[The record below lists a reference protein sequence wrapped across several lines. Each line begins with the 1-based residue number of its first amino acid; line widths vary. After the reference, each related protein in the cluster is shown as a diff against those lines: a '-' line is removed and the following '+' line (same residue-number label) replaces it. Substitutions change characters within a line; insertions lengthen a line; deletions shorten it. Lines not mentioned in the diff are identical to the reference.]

1 MLRRIRGTRPLQIGV
16 IALLVTCVAQV
27 FYWVVEEAAHTGE
40 VRDTMAAEYASGL
53 PVAELLL
60 GFGVAPA
67 EVAALMP
74 HLDIL
79 GGAPEVAREDLASLT
94 SARVRRLNR
103 YGAEGTFFL
112 VALLASMGIVAQ
124 ALRQRA
130 ELLRRQENFIAAVSH
145 EFKSPLASIKLAA
158 ETLLIREPDAYS
170 TRRMADRMVN
180 DVDRLE
186 IMVSNT
192 LDASRITEGRLVLD
206 PAPIELSHAIDAVLG
221 LGACRAHIQGVEVT
235 SSVAPG
241 FFAYCDSRALEIV
254 IRNLV
259 SNAVKSVTQA
269 GGGKVRVH
277 AEREG
282 RGVRIDVIDDGVG
295 FHQREAK
302 KLFEKFYRPG
312 DELRRRTKGSGLG
325 LFIVLRFVE
334 ESGGRI
340 SANSPGEGGGAVF
353 SVWLPGAEGEAA

>member
-1 MLRRIRGTRPLQIGV
+1 
-16 IALLVTCVAQV
+16 
-27 FYWVVEEAAHTGE
+27 
-40 VRDTMAAEYASGL
+40 
-53 PVAELLL
+53 
-60 GFGVAPA
+60 
-67 EVAALMP
+67 
-74 HLDIL
+74 
-79 GGAPEVAREDLASLT
+79 
-94 SARVRRLNR
+94 
-103 YGAEGTFFL
+103 
-112 VALLASMGIVAQ
+112 
-124 ALRQRA
+124 
-130 ELLRRQENFIAAVSH
+130 
-145 EFKSPLASIKLAA
+145 
-158 ETLLIREPDAYS
+158 
-170 TRRMADRMVN
+170 
-180 DVDRLE
+180 
-186 IMVSNT
+186 
-192 LDASRITEGRLVLD
+192 
-206 PAPIELSHAIDAVLG
+206 
-221 LGACRAHIQGVEVT
+221 
-235 SSVAPG
+235 VAPG